1 MLKGFWNTKNLI
13 FTILAIIILILLPKI
28 SGIILLFFTAFIIA
42 AALNPYVDKLE
53 KKNMNRV
60 LATTLVVFSS
70 MIAILLLFVPIF
82 VIAYKEIKI
91 FVTLLPQ
98 KLQLLSNF
106 LINYRLNDQ
115 GIFDLININSLIGR
129 SPDFAQNLFNQS
141 LNFTVGF
148 AQFCVFTVAITMIVF
163 YFLVDSNYIN
173 KKFIEFFPPDYK
185 EKAGNIVSTIAF
197 KVGNYVRAQIVSM
210 IAVGIMVMIALLLL
224 GVDYPFLLGVISG
237 ILDLIPVLGPTV
249 ALAIIIIV
257 TAQLGWVKVV
267 IAILLFL
274 TIQQLSNYVVRPF
287 LFGKFMKLH
296 PLMIFFALFVAQ
308 QFLGVWGVILSPAI
322 AATVCVLIDELYLVP
337 INKGKEVE

>member
-106 LINYRLNDQ
+106 LINYRLNEQ

-249 ALAIIIIV
+249 ALAIIILV